1 MRHTSG
7 MGTSG
12 GMLEGKATAIIG
24 ASSGIGAAAA
34 RLFAEEGARL
44 VLAAR
49 RVDRLEELRQELVAK
64 GHEVEVVKADMAS
77 FDEIR
82 GVVDRTVEV
91 YGRIDCAFNNGGM
104 TYLGGCAI
112 ADSTEE
118 EVIHL
123 IDVNLIGVWRCLSAE
138 IQAMRLTGGGS
149 VVNTSSVG
157 GFHSGPKLG
166 PYPASKHGVIGLTV
180 QAAADHGRDGIR
192 INCLA
197 PGGTDTEMMDVWAE
211 VVPEVRGGRD
221 RNPLGRIGQAIE
233 MAEAACWMLS
243 DRASYVSGSVL
254 KVDGGMLA

>member
-1 MRHTSG
+1 
-7 MGTSG
+7 
-12 GMLEGKATAIIG
+12 MLQGKATAIIG

-49 RVDRLEELRQELVAK
+49 RVDRLEDLRRELLAA
-64 GHEVEVVKADMAS
+64 GHEVEVVKADVTSSA
-77 FDEIR
+77 EIQ
-82 GVVDRTVEV
+82 GVVERAVEV
-91 YGRIDCAFNNGGM
+91 YGRLDCAFNNAGV
-104 TYLGGCAI
+104 TYLGNCGI

-118 EVIHL
+118 DVIRL

-138 IQAMRLTGGGS
+138 IKAMRLTGGGS

-192 INCLA
+192 VNCLA
-197 PGGTDTEMMDVWAE
+197 PGGTDTEMMEVWADA
-211 VVPEVRGGRD
+211 VPEVRGAGD
-221 RNPLGRIGQAIE
+221 RNPMGRIGQAID

-243 DRASYVSGSVL
+243 DRAAYVSGSVL